1 MTVAGIAG
9 CFGENLGRARNRADI
24 SQEELSF
31 RASIHRTE
39 VSSLERGL
47 RVPRIDTL
55 VKLAS
60 SLSVSPSDLL
70 AGMEWTPAVVSRG
83 SFVIGA
89 GRSRQRS

>member
-1 MTVAGIAG
+1 MAAEIARCFAG
-9 CFGENLGRARNRADI
+9 NLLKARGRADI
-24 SQEELSF
+24 SQEELGF

-55 VKLAS
+55 VKLAA
-60 SLSVSPSDLL
+60 SLSISPCDLL
-70 AGMEWTPAVVSRG
+70 AGMEWTPAVASHG

-89 GRSRQRS
+89 GHNREGS